1 MVRKG
6 RGSESNSSMLCAG
19 LLALRT
25 REKAWRGCPLKFQYG
40 LYGVY
45 GYHFISS
52 HCPIFLSLRKGQLLV
67 ALLLKMLH

>member
-6 RGSESNSSMLCAG
+6 RGSESNSSILCAG

-25 REKAWRGCPLKFQYG
+25 REKAWRGYPLNFQYG
-40 LYGVY
+40 LY

-52 HCPIFLSLRKGQLLV
+52 QCPIFLCLRKGQLLV